1 MIKFF
6 RRIRQNFISE
16 GKTAKYVKYAI
27 GEIVLVVIGILIA
40 LQINNWNE
48 ARKTNN
54 QLHGY
59 LKSISK
65 NIQSDTAEINQI
77 KNIRIQ
83 HNHAAKDY
91 MKCMIKDSMSL
102 SLVSRIAPV
111 VGEQYLNVNSAGFD
125 ALKNSG
131 FIANLQGSAIEDAI
145 FDYYAYFEEI
155 HESETSLNN
164 FIESMEVGLFD
175 GDYDKISR
183 FFKMRYKEMTNEELQ
198 LTLGLIYKNSKMLGI
213 MQRVADEE
221 YFEVYDSLKV
231 KGHKIVKLIE
241 AEIAND

>member
-6 RRIRQNFISE
+6 RKIRQNLIKE
-16 GKTAKYVKYAI
+16 NKTSAYFKYAI
-27 GEIVLVVIGILIA
+27 GEIILVVIGILIA
-40 LQINNWNE
+40 LQINNRNE

-59 LKSISK
+59 LRSISK
-65 NIQSDTAEINQI
+65 NIQSDTTEINQI
-77 KNIRIQ
+77 KNIRIR
-83 HNHAAKDY
+83 HNRAGKDY
-91 MKCMIKDSMSL
+91 MKCMLKDSMSL
-102 SLVSRIAPV
+102 SLVSRMAPV
-111 VGEQYLNVNSAGFD
+111 VGEQYLNVNTAAFD

-145 FDYYAYFEEI
+145 YDYYAYFEEI

-164 FIESMEVGLFD
+164 FIESLEVGLFD
-175 GDYDKISR
+175 EDFDKVSR
-183 FFKMRYKEMTNEELQ
+183 FFKMEHRQTTQEELQ
-198 LTLGLIYKNSKMLGI
+198 ITLELIYKNSKMLGI

-221 YFEVYDSLKV
+221 YFEVYDSLRA

-241 AEIAND
+241 MKIAND